1 VGKKTFWKVGLPI
14 FHGYNKKVTENGNLF
29 SMSIRSAFKKENGIL
44 IGMIHLSPL
53 LSMRGFKGMKVML
66 REALADLR
74 ALERAGFDGALI
86 ENDHD
91 RPHTE
96 FANTAQIASF
106 TAVAEAVIAE
116 ARIPVGVQ
124 MMLNDWKS
132 SFAIAQAT
140 GARFTRLDVFVDHVT
155 SEWGEL
161 NPNPKEIM
169 SEKKKLCPD
178 LLLFTDV
185 QVKYKT
191 MVRTRPLTTS
201 AKLALANG
209 ADGLVITGN
218 ATGEET
224 PTKKIEM
231 IRRAFPS
238 AKIFVGAGVNEK
250 NVREQLALAN
260 GAIVGTS
267 IKKGRRISLASAKK
281 LKKALK
287 DTRV

>member
-1 VGKKTFWKVGLPI
+1 
-14 FHGYNKKVTENGNLF
+14 
-29 SMSIRSAFKKENGIL
+29 MSIRSVFKKEHGIL

-53 LSMRGFKGMKVML
+53 LSIRGFKGMKVML

-86 ENDHD
+86 ENDYD

-96 FANTAQIASF
+96 FANPAQIASF
-106 TAVAEAVIAE
+106 TAVAEAVVAE

-132 SFAIAQAT
+132 SFAIARVA

-155 SEWGEL
+155 SEWGIL
-161 NPNPKEIM
+161 NPNPKEILR
-169 SEKKKLCPD
+169 EKKNICPN
-178 LLLFTDV
+178 LLLLTDI

-191 MVRTRPLTTS
+191 MIRPRPLTAS

-209 ADGLVITGN
+209 ADGVVITGN

-238 AKIFVGAGVNEK
+238 AKIFVGAGINEK
-250 NVREQLALAN
+250 NIREQLALAN

-267 IKKGRRISLASAKK
+267 IKKNGRINLAAAKK

-287 DTRV
+287 DTKI

>member
-1 VGKKTFWKVGLPI
+1 
-14 FHGYNKKVTENGNLF
+14 
-29 SMSIRSAFKKENGIL
+29 MSIRSAFKKENGIL

-161 NPNPKEIM
+161 NP
-169 SEKKKLCPD
+169 
-178 LLLFTDV
+178 
-185 QVKYKT
+185 
-191 MVRTRPLTTS
+191 
-201 AKLALANG
+201 
-209 ADGLVITGN
+209 
-218 ATGEET
+218 
-224 PTKKIEM
+224 KIG
-231 IRRAFPS
+231 RAH
-238 AKIFVGAGVNEK
+238 V
-250 NVREQLALAN
+250 
-260 GAIVGTS
+260 
-267 IKKGRRISLASAKK
+267 
-281 LKKALK
+281 
-287 DTRV
+287 